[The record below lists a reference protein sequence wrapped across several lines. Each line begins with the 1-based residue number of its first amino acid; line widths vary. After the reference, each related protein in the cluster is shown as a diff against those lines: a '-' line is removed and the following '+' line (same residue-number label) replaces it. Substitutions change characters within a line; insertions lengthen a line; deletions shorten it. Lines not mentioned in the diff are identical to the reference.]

1 MRAFV
6 ALLLYGIALNATSQF
21 IPGAYIGEVEYVFDN
36 AAVGLGQG
44 ISINAPFNTGSTEI
58 TAELNVAVLS
68 PGFHL
73 ITFRASDT
81 LWSRG
86 WSHPVTRAFLKPWPL
101 SNIASFRYRIDALT
115 GAEPWTNR
123 TFPTPSTDVIMDLE
137 PDVSSLPEGIHFLE
151 AAARSA
157 NGIWSHITKATFF
170 SYSSLP
176 LNIKSL
182 EYYFEDEAGATGP
195 LLSVS
200 NFTPSPHV
208 TLDSVT
214 FSVPVSSLVN
224 LKKYYVWV
232 RAVDEK
238 GTRGP
243 YMRDTII
250 YHAYTTGIRDQ
261 IMLTPDLMVFPN
273 PASDMVNLKL
283 ITLDEQGDFFIKIF
297 DETGRI
303 VSEEKFS
310 FIEADHYSVDAS
322 GLADGVYRISI
333 YSSAGRPVARATFIK
348 K

>member
-6 ALLLYGIALNATSQF
+6 TLLLSGIALNATSQF

-86 WSHPVTRAFLKPWPL
+86 WSHPVTRVFFKSWPEQ
-101 SNIASFRYRIDALT
+101 NVTGFRYRIDPKT
-115 GAEPWTNR
+115 GGEAWTYQA
-123 TFPTPSTDVIMDLE
+123 FPSPSTNVIMNLE
-137 PDVSSLPEGIHFLE
+137 MNAGSLTDGVHYLE
-151 AAARSA
+151 ASAKSA
-157 NGIWSHITKATFF
+157 NGVWSHISRGTFF
-170 SYSSLP
+170 SYFAVPS
-176 LNIKSL
+176 IITSL
-182 EYYFEDEAGATGP
+182 EYYFEEEGGTAGP
-195 LLSVS
+195 LLSVN
-200 NFTPSPHV
+200 NFTPSTHL

-224 LKKYYVWV
+224 LKKYYVWI
-232 RAVDEK
+232 RAVDEN
-238 GTRGP
+238 GNRGL
-243 YMRDTII
+243 YMKDTIT

-261 IMLTPDLMVFPN
+261 IMLTPELMVFPN
-273 PASDMVNLKL
+273 PASDMVSLKL
-283 ITLDEQGDFFIKIF
+283 ITLDQPGELYIKIF

-310 FIEADHYSVDAS
+310 FSEADHYSIDAS
-322 GLADGVYRISI
+322 DLADGVYRITI

>member
-1 MRAFV
+1 MRAFLS
-6 ALLLYGIALNATSQF
+6 LLLFGIALNATSQF
-21 IPGAYIGEVEYVFDN
+21 IVGAYVGEVEYVFDN

-44 ISINAPFNTGSTEI
+44 ISVNAPFNTGSTEI

-81 LWSRG
+81 LWTRG

-157 NGIWSHITKATFF
+157 NGIWSHIAKATFF
-170 SYSSLP
+170 SYSSVP
-176 LNIKSL
+176 LDIKSL
-182 EYYFEDEAGATGP
+182 EYYFEDEAGASGS
-195 LLSVS
+195 LFSVS
-200 NFTPSPHV
+200 NFTPSPHI

-224 LKKYYVWV
+224 LKKYYVWI
-232 RAVDEK
+232 RAVDEN
-238 GTRGP
+238 GNRGL
-243 YMRDTII
+243 YMRDTIT
-250 YHAYTTGIRDQ
+250 YHTSTTGIRDQ

-273 PASDMVNLKL
+273 PASDMVNMKL
-283 ITLDEQGDFFIKIF
+283 ISLDQPGDLFIKIF

-303 VSEEKFS
+303 VSVEKFS
-310 FIEADHYSVDAS
+310 FIEADHYSVDVS
-322 GLADGVYRISI
+322 GLGEGIYRITI
-333 YSSAGRPVARATFIK
+333 TGSAGRAVARATFVK